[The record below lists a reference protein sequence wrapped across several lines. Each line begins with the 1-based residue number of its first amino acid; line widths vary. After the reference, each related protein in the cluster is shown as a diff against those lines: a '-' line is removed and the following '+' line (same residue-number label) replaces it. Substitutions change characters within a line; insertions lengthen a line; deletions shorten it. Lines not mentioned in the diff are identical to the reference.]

1 MSSSSHLLQFSYLKK
16 NLPTLNELEVI
27 PQKLLQMLQVK
38 TKLMISKLV
47 AELPGSDDALPIYED
62 RNDQGG
68 QTNLVCHE
76 LSPIK
81 DPYSKLLC
89 F

>member
-1 MSSSSHLLQFSYLKK
+1 MS
-16 NLPTLNELEVI
+16 TLNEREVI
-27 PQKLLQMLQVK
+27 PQKLLQMLQII

-47 AELPGSDDALPIYED
+47 AELPGSDDVLPIYEN
-62 RNDQGG
+62 RNGQGG

-81 DPYSKLLC
+81 DPYSKLIC

>member
-1 MSSSSHLLQFSYLKK
+1 MS
-16 NLPTLNELEVI
+16 TLNEREVI
-27 PQKLLQMLQVK
+27 PQKLLQMLQII

-47 AELPGSDDALPIYED
+47 AELPGSDDALPIYE
-62 RNDQGG
+62 NGNGQGG

>member
-1 MSSSSHLLQFSYLKK
+1 MS
-16 NLPTLNELEVI
+16 TLNEREVI
-27 PQKLLQMLQVK
+27 PQKLLQMLQII

-47 AELPGSDDALPIYED
+47 AELPGSDDVLPIYEN
-62 RNDQGG
+62 RNGQGG

>member
-1 MSSSSHLLQFSYLKK
+1 MS
-16 NLPTLNELEVI
+16 TLNEREII
-27 PQKLLQMLQVK
+27 PQKLLQMLQII

-47 AELPGSDDALPIYED
+47 AELPGSDDALPIYEN
-62 RNDQGG
+62 RNGQGG